1 MGREWSD
8 KDREDLA
15 RAAALLGSPSLA
27 IRLADLIGSPLEGVI
42 KRLPEGAVKKI
53 DEAVRV
59 ALGTALDGALAT
71 IDPRQ
76 KWLPASETLHKIG
89 AAATGAAGGAF
100 GLAGMAIELPIS
112 TLLILRAIGDIARSE
127 GEDLGDPAARL
138 ACFEVFALGGKSS
151 ADDAAETG
159 YYAVRAALAE
169 AVSQAA
175 QYVAQNAVS
184 GVGAPV
190 LVQLVAKVAER
201 FGLVVTKKAAAQ
213 FVPAIGAAGGALVNT
228 LFIDHFQNVARGHFL
243 LRRLERKYGAS
254 AVEAAYNRLN
264 AKVS

>member
-1 MGREWSD
+1 MDWT
-8 KDREDLA
+8 DRERDDLA
-15 RAAALLGSPSLA
+15 RAAALLGQPSLA

-42 KRLPEGAVKKI
+42 KRLPESAVRKI
-53 DEAVRV
+53 DEAVRA
-59 ALGTALDGALAT
+59 ALGAALDGALAT
-71 IDPRQ
+71 LDPRA
-76 KWLPASETLHKIG
+76 KWLPAREHLHLAG
-89 AAATGAAGGAF
+89 AVAAGAAGGAL

-112 TLLILRAIGDIARSE
+112 TLLILRAIADIARSE
-127 GEDLGDPAARL
+127 GEDLADPGARL
-138 ACFEVFALGGKSS
+138 ACFEVFALGGRSS

-184 GVGAPV
+184 GVGAPA

-213 FVPAIGAAGGALVNT
+213 FVPAIGAAGGAIVNA
-228 LFIDHFQNVARGHFL
+228 LFIDHFQGVARGHFT
-243 LRRLERKYGAS
+243 LRRLERKFGAP
-254 AVEAAYNRLN
+254 AVEAAFRRSS
-264 AKVS
+264 AKGS